1 MFLGLFLYNDI
12 SLLTKLLIVII
23 ITYLFM
29 RITKK
34 HLLCFILLGFFSLA
48 QIILFHPTTVSAQVS
63 SGSGLVG
70 SQEGLT
76 DIGRVYGDSGSG
88 PQDIRAIV
96 ARIINVVLGFLGVIF
111 LGLAVV
117 AGFQYMTAA
126 GNEEQTKKA
135 LSLLRNAIIG
145 IVIILVSWGITR
157 FTLLITGRTV
167 SNKVDYT
174 TYRSL
179 SN

>member
-1 MFLGLFLYNDI
+1 MFLGLFLYNSI
-12 SLLTKLLIVII
+12 SLFYRLLIVII

-34 HLLCFILLGFFSLA
+34 HFISFILLGFFSLA
-48 QIILFHPTTVSAQVS
+48 QIIFFSPMIASAQVS

-70 SQEGLT
+70 TQEGLT

-88 PQDIRAIV
+88 PQDIRSLI
-96 ARIINVVLGFLGVIF
+96 ARIINVVIGFLGVIF
-111 LGLAVV
+111 LSLAVF

-135 LSLLRNAIIG
+135 ISLLRNAIIG
-145 IVIILVSWGITR
+145 VVILLVSWGITR
-157 FTLLITGRTV
+157 FVLIITGRTV
-167 SNKVDYT
+167 NNTVDYR
-174 TYRSL
+174 TYRTIK
-179 SN
+179 